1 MSWEYWEYQQSKPR
15 RVKNG
20 GIKARSKKGNIGST
34 WWSKKWLKILESYGS
49 QWSSNRLKRGIS
61 YARMGQIINFE
72 ISKGSISASV
82 QGSRPKPYKVII
94 SVKMLE
100 NKQWKKAIE
109 SMSSQVIYAAKLLAG
124 EMPENI
130 EKAFIGSSSKL
141 FPSKAE
147 FKAYCTC
154 PDSANPCKHI
164 AAVCYIIAEEFDRN
178 PFMIFE
184 LRGKSREDILTSLR
198 KARNGGGKQR
208 CYTKEEPSSHIYE
221 KNEKSDNNSNTNDP
235 KPLQNFV
242 YSFWHAGK
250 NYKLLDV
257 SIEPSR
263 VNAAVIKRL
272 GEPSFWRLQKNFVD
286 IMEDIYGKVSKIALK
301 EAYAPLS

>member
-1 MSWEYWEYQQSKPR
+1 MAWEYWGYEPSKPR
-15 RVKNG
+15 KVKN
-20 GIKARSKKGNIGST
+20 GIKARSRKGNIGST
-34 WWSKKWLKILESYGS
+34 WWSEKWLKILESYGS
-49 QWSSNRLKRGIS
+49 GWSSNRLKRGMS

-82 QGSRPKPYKVII
+82 QGSRPKPYKVTI
-94 SVKMLE
+94 SVKMLG
-100 NKQWKKAIE
+100 NKQWKTAVE

-130 EKAFIGSSSKL
+130 EKAFAGASSRL
-141 FPSKAE
+141 FPSKTE

-184 LRGKSREDILTSLR
+184 LRGRSREDILTSLR
-198 KARNGGGKQR
+198 KARNGGTGRDAK
-208 CYTKEEPSSHIYE
+208 EPSSHVDE
-221 KNEKSDNNSNTNDP
+221 KDNKSDNDGDTSAP
-235 KPLQNFV
+235 RPLQNFV
-242 YSFWHAGK
+242 CSFWHAGK
-250 NYKLLDV
+250 NYRLLDV
-257 SIEPSR
+257 SMEPSR

-286 IMEDIYGKVSKIALK
+286 IMEDIYGKVSRIALK
-301 EAYAPLS
+301 EAYAPS

>member
-1 MSWEYWEYQQSKPR
+1 MSWEYWGYQQSKPR
-15 RVKNG
+15 KVKNG
-20 GIKARSKKGNIGST
+20 IKTRSRKGNICST

-49 QWSSNRLKRGIS
+49 QWTSNRLKRGMS

-72 ISKGSISASV
+72 ISKGSINASV
-82 QGSRPKPYKVII
+82 QGSRPKPYYVII
-94 SVKMLE
+94 SVKMLG
-100 NKQWKKAIE
+100 NKQWKSAVE

-130 EKAFIGSSSKL
+130 EKVFTGTSSRL

-164 AAVCYIIAEEFDRN
+164 AAVCYIISEEFDRN

-184 LRGKSREDILTSLR
+184 LRGRSREDILTSLR
-198 KARNGGGKQR
+198 KARNGGKR
-208 CYTKEEPSSHIYE
+208 RHAKEPSLCVDE
-221 KNEKSDNNSNTNDP
+221 KNEKSDNNSKTNNP

-242 YSFWHAGK
+242 YSFWHTDK
-250 NYKLLDV
+250 NYRLDV

-286 IMEDIYGKVSKIALK
+286 IMEDIYGQVSRIALK
-301 EAYAPLS
+301 EAYAPS

>member
-1 MSWEYWEYQQSKPR
+1 MSWEYWEYEPSKPR
-15 RVKNG
+15 KVKH
-20 GIKARSKKGNIGST
+20 GIKARSRKGNIGST
-34 WWSKKWLKILESYGS
+34 WWSEKWLKILKSYGS
-49 QWSSNRLKRGIS
+49 GWSSNRLKRGMN

-82 QGSRPKPYKVII
+82 QGSRPKPYSVTI
-94 SVKMLE
+94 SVKMLG
-100 NKQWKKAIE
+100 NKQWKSAVE

-130 EKAFIGSSSKL
+130 EKAFTGASSRL

-198 KARNGGGKQR
+198 KARNGGTR
-208 CYTKEEPSSHIYE
+208 RYAKEPLYYVDER
-221 KNEKSDNNSNTNDP
+221 NEKSDNNLNTNDP

-242 YSFWHAGK
+242 YSFWHADK

-286 IMEDIYGKVSKIALK
+286 IMEDIYGKVSRIAMK
-301 EAYAPLS
+301 EAYAPS